1 MAMIDG
7 KKISAEIR
15 AQIALDAQKLMAETG
30 IRPGLAVVIVGDDP
44 ASHVYVKNKKK
55 GCEQVGFYSEE
66 YALPEQTSQEELMQ
80 LLDRL
85 NADPKIH
92 GILVQ
97 LPLPRHLD
105 EKAVI
110 ERILPSKM

>member
-1 MAMIDG
+1 MAIIDG

-55 GCEQVGFYSEE
+55 GCEQVGFYSE
-66 YALPEQTSQEELMQ
+66 
-80 LLDRL
+80 
-85 NADPKIH
+85 
-92 GILVQ
+92 
-97 LPLPRHLD
+97 
-105 EKAVI
+105 
-110 ERILPSKM
+110 